1 MDIQKL
7 LEYKQIDMNYNRTRQ
22 KENEMLRNTI
32 NQKKDTIDTSQNYL
46 IDMGELKFITVDTSP
61 MCEIFFELIGTLLT
75 DKSLF
80 NRMIISGSWIRS
92 MIIDSSR
99 PVMPLR
105 NEVRLMFWG
114 DLSFDQII
122 KEADMVKKNDLN
134 ITIDHRI
141 FDSPIHC
148 ILNQTDPLD
157 RIGFDVAS
165 GRLYCSHMFILQ
177 LRDRYNEYDPNETDP
192 VFGFPVDYLDIMN
205 REQDTASITKLVDI
219 VDLKTINTIDLS
231 EFADKFFEEPDGQ
244 QYTLL
249 EYCMTVMMKDMHP
262 MVMSNLRL
270 IMMNFMKIRYVR
282 SPVYY
287 SHMIRFSDKFPSLH
301 GMMAEA
307 YGELD
312 SEALGELSTHT
323 RMHMVDMMV
332 MHQYIRTDDDNQF
345 VFYGSKTGI
354 IRKLKQVSKTG
365 DRLIDWLVGCGSKK
379 IMNTLV
385 CCKALSDHNMVRMIL
400 LAQELDLFDRVI
412 IEQYNQQHP
421 TMDDS
426 LKDIILNMIVEI
438 LNCGATRSFMFIA
451 KIFPNLLS
459 DPMVIGTMEKYGGT
473 ILHQI
478 KHNHS
483 ADIVELICKLNRDLI
498 DRVDKKGRTALIIYS
513 ELGLDRCIERLFYV
527 KANIRLSDCM
537 GDTYLHKLAKNGML
551 STIHRYIRQS
561 LEIIDTQNNMMESIA
576 IIACKNG
583 YEEIF
588 YLLKGLRANI
598 EQPDKYGNVCDHY
611 ICMSGICLGLMI
623 SNKKNRFGF
632 VPKDYLKIC
641 SSFYYFD

>member
-1 MDIQKL
+1 MDIPKL
-7 LEYKQIDMNYNRTRQ
+7 LETKTIDMNYNRTKQ

-32 NQKKDTIDTSQNYL
+32 NQKKDTTDTNQNYL
-46 IDMGELKFITVDTSP
+46 IDMGELQFITVDTSP
-61 MCEIFFELIGTLLT
+61 MCEIFFELIRTLLS
-75 DKSLF
+75 DEHMF
-80 NRMIISGSWIRS
+80 NQMIISGSWIRS
-92 MIIDSSR
+92 MIVDSTR
-99 PVMPLR
+99 PNMPMR
-105 NEVRLMFWG
+105 NEVKLMFWG
-114 DLSFDQII
+114 DQSSVRIVRN
-122 KEADMVKKNDLN
+122 KVEKNDLK
-134 ITIDHRI
+134 ITIDPRI
-141 FDSPIHC
+141 YNSPAHC
-148 ILNQTDPLD
+148 ILNQTDPMD
-157 RIGFDVAS
+157 RIGFNISS

-177 LRDRYNEYDPNETDP
+177 LRERYIEYDPNETDP
-192 VFGFPVDYLDIMN
+192 VFGFPVDYLDILN
-205 REQDTASITKLVDI
+205 REPDTVSITKLIDI

-231 EFADKFFEEPDGQ
+231 EFGDKFFEEPDGQ

-249 EYCMTVMMKDMHP
+249 EYCMNVMMKDMHP
-262 MVMSNLRL
+262 IVMNNLRL
-270 IMMNFMKIRYVR
+270 IMMRVMTIRYVR

-287 SHMIRFSDKFPSLH
+287 SHMIRFGDKFPSLH
-301 GMMAEA
+301 VILAEA

-312 SEALGELSTHT
+312 SNVLGELSTHT

-332 MHQYIRTDDDNQF
+332 MHQYIRADDDNQF

-365 DRLIDWLVGCGSKK
+365 DRLIDWVVGCESKK

-385 CCKALSDHNMVRMIL
+385 CCKALSDYNLVRMIL
-400 LAQELDLFDRVI
+400 LAQELDLFDKLI
-412 IEQYNQQHP
+412 LDQYDQPHP
-421 TMDDS
+421 LLDDS
-426 LKDIILNMIVEI
+426 LKDIMRNMIMEI
-438 LNCGATRSFMFIA
+438 LNNGATRSFMFIA

-459 DPMVIGTMEKYGGT
+459 GDMIIGTMEKYGGN

-498 DRVDKKGRTALIIYS
+498 DRADKKGRTPLIIYS

-527 KANIRLSDCM
+527 KANIRLSDCT
-537 GDTYLHKLAKNGML
+537 GDTYLHKLAKNGMFQ
-551 STIHRYIRQS
+551 TIQRYIQQS
-561 LEIIDTQNNMMESIA
+561 LEIIDTQNNMMESVA

-583 YEEIF
+583 YEDIF
-588 YLLKGLRANI
+588 YLLKGLRANA
-598 EQPDKYGNVCDHY
+598 EQPDKYGNICDHY

-632 VPKDYLKIC
+632 TPKDYLKIC